1 MFSKSARDLPSAF
14 KRLAWSNLAAQSAEQ
29 ISLAAAPI
37 VAVLALGAGEAETGV
52 LQTAQTLPFLLLSI
66 PAGVLADRMS
76 RSRLLAAAETLRVI
90 SLICVLILL
99 SLGGLTLPLL
109 AILGF
114 VGACGTVSYGVALP
128 ALVPAL
134 VQPDVL
140 PVANGRIELARTTA
154 YAAGPALGGA
164 LAGWIGGAS
173 AFGVAAALSACA
185 AILLVGIVEPGRKT
199 VSQPH
204 PTRAIREG
212 IAFVLGH
219 RLLRPIFLTQLIFNT
234 ALFVIL
240 AAYVPYAI
248 RALQLSAIGVGIT
261 LGSYGVGMIAGA
273 LFAARIMRVLSLGT
287 VIAIGPVSG
296 LAAGLVMML
305 TIWLPAPALAA
316 LSFLLMGAGPI
327 VWVVSTTTLRQTVTP
342 QHLLGRVSAINSLA
356 YGARPLGAAI
366 GALIGGL
373 YSAEACF
380 MVAAFAFFLQAAVI
394 LLSPVIRLKRQPEMT
409 C

>member
-1 MFSKSARDLPSAF
+1 M
-14 KRLAWSNLAAQSAEQ
+14 
-29 ISLAAAPI
+29 
-37 VAVLALGAGEAETGV
+37 
-52 LQTAQTLPFLLLSI
+52 
-66 PAGVLADRMS
+66 
-76 RSRLLAAAETLRVI
+76 
-90 SLICVLILL
+90 
-99 SLGGLTLPLL
+99 
-109 AILGF
+109 
-114 VGACGTVSYGVALP
+114 
-128 ALVPAL
+128 
-134 VQPDVL
+134 
-140 PVANGRIELARTTA
+140 
-154 YAAGPALGGA
+154 
-164 LAGWIGGAS
+164 
-173 AFGVAAALSACA
+173 
-185 AILLVGIVEPGRKT
+185 
-199 VSQPH
+199 
-204 PTRAIREG
+204 
-212 IAFVLGH
+212 
-219 RLLRPIFLTQLIFNT
+219 
-234 ALFVIL
+234 